1 MGSGAKKRRNVGAKV
16 RRRLAKGLSAG
27 PVAAAPGP
35 TTGSGTE
42 PAPDPG
48 PVPERPAEGPAHT
61 GSDPPE
67 ARRFEAFGRVM
78 AALATEAEFMRTSR
92 DLTWWQGTER
102 DWNIEWREGPY
113 ASDVAA
119 MLAARIPGP
128 VGAAGRT
135 DRSSAAVTVLGVPF
149 TLRAIDPLGRERAT
163 GRAGLWRLAAALNT
177 SYPDSPRQS
186 LARRHWEELLGG

>member
-1 MGSGAKKRRNVGAKV
+1 MGSGAKKRRDMGARG
-16 RRRLAKGLSAG
+16 RRRQAKGPAAFGLAAG
-27 PVAAAPGP
+27 HDPAREPASDPAPGR
-35 TTGSGTE
+35 
-42 PAPDPG
+42 PG
-48 PVPERPAEGPAHT
+48 DAVP
-61 GSDPPE
+61 DPPE

-78 AALATEAEFMRTSR
+78 AALATEAEFMQTSR
-92 DLTWWQGTER
+92 DLTWWQGTEQ

-149 TLRAIDPLGRERAT
+149 TLRAIDPLGRDRQSA
-163 GRAGLWRLAAALNT
+163 RAGLWRLAAALNT
-177 SYPDSPRQS
+177 SYADSPRQAM
-186 LARRHWEELLGG
+186 ARRHWEELLGG